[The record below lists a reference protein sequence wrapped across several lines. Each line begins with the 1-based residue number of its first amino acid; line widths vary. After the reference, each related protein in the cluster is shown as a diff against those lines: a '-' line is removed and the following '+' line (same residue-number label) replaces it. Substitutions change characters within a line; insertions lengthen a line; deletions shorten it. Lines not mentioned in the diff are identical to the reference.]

1 MSEGK
6 YHNAG
11 ARAADGF
18 VNLVDYQ
25 IPVIHDKF
33 HMWPYFMLQGYGG
46 TDKKQKAADT
56 TSGFMIGLLDRHN
69 YDNLT
74 GCFTFEDFFNND
86 IDDVLNLLVS
96 KTNENIAK
104 AVNKMSRT
112 ANEMDF

>member
-1 MSEGK
+1 
-6 YHNAG
+6 
-11 ARAADGF
+11 
-18 VNLVDYQ
+18 
-25 IPVIHDKF
+25 
-33 HMWPYFMLQGYGG
+33 
-46 TDKKQKAADT
+46 
-56 TSGFMIGLLDRHN
+56 MIGLLDRHN

-74 GCFTFEDFFNND
+74 GCFTFEDFFNRD